1 MMNKKVLVIGLG
13 SMGKRRIR
21 NLQFLGFQQIFGFDV
36 REDRRK
42 EVEEL
47 YGVHTFRS
55 LEIAV
60 ENMSWDA
67 WIISVPPDV
76 HIKYM
81 NEALINSVPSFVEAS
96 VLSEGILD
104 LIELSKNKKVFIAPS
119 FTLGFHPAIK
129 QISEIIKNG
138 SLGKIS
144 NIIYHSGQYL
154 PDWHSYEKVSEFYV
168 SNPLTGGAREIVPFE
183 LTWICSVFGFPNS
196 VVAMYKKTVE
206 IDGASEI
213 DDTYNCL
220 MEFPDFLLNMTVDV
234 VSRKAKRNLI
244 INGDLG
250 QLEWNWDKNEIIIY
264 KNESTKEVFS
274 FDVMEAQL
282 GYNKNITEEIYINE
296 INAFQLAAFEGESY
310 PNNLENDLR
319 ILGLL
324 EALELSYNT
333 KTFVSIK

>member
-1 MMNKKVLVIGLG
+1 MNKKVLVIGLG

-21 NLQFLGFQQIFGFDV
+21 NLQFLGVKQIFGFDV

-42 EVEEL
+42 EVENFYGLQTFSSFEL
-47 YGVHTFRS
+47 AIEYCEF
-55 LEIAV
+55 
-60 ENMSWDA
+60 DA
-67 WIISVPPDV
+67 WIISVPP
-76 HIKYM
+76 HIHHKYM
-81 NEALINSVPSFVEAS
+81 LNAIYNSVPSFVEAS
-96 VLSEGILD
+96 VLSEGLLE

-129 QISEIIKNG
+129 QISEFLSNG
-138 SLGKIS
+138 ILGKIS

-183 LTWICSVFGFPNS
+183 LTWICSLFGFPNS
-196 VVAMYKKTVE
+196 VVSINKKTIE
-206 IDGASEI
+206 IEGASDI

-220 MEFPDFLLNMTVDV
+220 MEFSDFLLNMTVDV

-264 KNESTKEVFS
+264 KNELERERFT
-274 FDVMEAQL
+274 FDVMDAHS
-282 GYNKNITEEIYINE
+282 GYNKNITEEIYIEE
-296 INAFQLAAFEGESY
+296 IQSFLLAAFNGKSY

-319 ILGLL
+319 ILRIL
-324 EALELSYNT
+324 EALEQSYST
-333 KTFVSIK
+333 KAFVTLK

>member
-1 MMNKKVLVIGLG
+1 MMNKKILVIGLG

-21 NLQFLGFQQIFGFDV
+21 NLQSLDFHQIFGFDV

-42 EVEEL
+42 EVENL
-47 YGVHTFRS
+47 YGLHTFS
-55 LEIAV
+55 SFELAIKYCEFD
-60 ENMSWDA
+60 S
-67 WIISVPPDV
+67 WIISVPPDI
-76 HIKYM
+76 HHKYLLKAI
-81 NEALINSVPSFVEAS
+81 NNSVPSFVEAS
-96 VLSEGILD
+96 VLTDGLLD
-104 LIELSKNKKVFIAPS
+104 LIELSKNEKVLVAPS
-119 FTLGFHPAIK
+119 FTLGFHRAIK
-129 QISEIIKNG
+129 QVSEFISG
-138 SLGKIS
+138 GVLGKIS

-196 VVAMYKKTVE
+196 VVSMYKKTIE
-206 IDGASEI
+206 IEGASEI

-220 MEFPDFLLNMTVDV
+220 MEYQDFLLNMTVDV

-264 KNESTKEVFS
+264 KNESTKEVIS
-274 FDVMEAQL
+274 FDVMDAHS
-282 GYNKNITEEIYINE
+282 GYNKNITEEIYIE
-296 INAFQLAAFEGESY
+296 EMQSFLLAAFKGKSY

-319 ILGLL
+319 ILRIL
-324 EALELSYNT
+324 EALEESYRT
-333 KTFVSIK
+333 KTFVALK